1 MQTEQQKRAKAQ
13 VDRLRSSDLIIR
25 WSLVRVQPAPR
36 KQKVPNGYEGIFQ
49 CDPGYVPT
57 CSSITVSL
65 QRRNRHHR
73 LLYCGVRR
81 HEEEDAAAKCH
92 QSPIRGGMG
101 RSKIVFNTTVER
113 VDALGWTRRS
123 SESTSESD
131 WGDSTRTLTR

>member
-36 KQKVPNGYEGIFQ
+36 KQKVPMVTRASSNVIR
-49 CDPGYVPT
+49 YVPT

-65 QRRNRHHR
+65 QRRDRHHR

-81 HEEEDAAAKCH
+81 HEEEDPAAKCH
-92 QSPIRGGMG
+92 HSPFRGGMG
-101 RSKIVFNTTVER
+101 RSKTVFNTTVER